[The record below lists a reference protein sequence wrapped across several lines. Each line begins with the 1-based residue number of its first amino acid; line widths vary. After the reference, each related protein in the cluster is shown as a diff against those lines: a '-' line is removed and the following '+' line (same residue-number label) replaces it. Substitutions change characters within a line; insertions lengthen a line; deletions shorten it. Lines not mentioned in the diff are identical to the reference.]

1 MANIIC
7 PKCST
12 ANPAENLF
20 CQSCGAS
27 LKGVKPAAG
36 DKTVRAQRKP
46 SAVAAPA
53 APVTPPAIKTSTPPP
68 IASAPP
74 ALKTTTPPPVAPPPP
89 VPAYAPAVYGTPI
102 RRLGS
107 RIDSW
112 SEVIDNSAAAA
123 DAIAGEFLQEIEG
136 LKVEGIRAAT
146 SDLTSGSSGLRK
158 YQVVTNGRGA
168 TVAVRFA
175 PMGKD
180 LYFNWDLYVH
190 RPVNWLVIGIAGGIA
205 FLLALFMAIDAGTFL
220 YGLLTFFTTFFNLLL
235 VPGLGLLLFGK
246 LLKDDI
252 WGFYLNSPDDF
263 ALDDANALSILVDD
277 AATRAIETSM
287 DETGR
292 SQKSKK

>member
-1 MANIIC
+1 MQHS
-7 PKCST
+7 K
-12 ANPAENLF
+12 
-20 CQSCGAS
+20 AS
-27 LKGVKPAAG
+27 GELVLSILRYFSQGSKPAAVE
-36 DKTVRAQRKP
+36 KTVRAPRKTI
-46 SAVAAPA
+46 AATEVAA
-53 APVTPPAIKTSTPPP
+53 T
-68 IASAPP
+68 PP
-74 ALKTTTPPPVAPPPP
+74 ALKTATPPPVTPPPP
-89 VPAYAPAVYGTPI
+89 IPAYPPAVYGTPI

-123 DAIAGEFLQEIEG
+123 DAIAGAFLKEIED
-136 LKVEGIRAAT
+136 LKVDGVRAAT

-190 RPVNWLVIGIAGGIA
+190 RPINWLLIGIAGGIS
-205 FLLALFMAIDAGTFL
+205 FLLALFTAIYAGSFIF
-220 YGLLTFFTTFFNLLL
+220 GLVSFFTTFFNLLL

-252 WGFYLNSPDDF
+252 WGFYLNTPDDF

-277 AATRAIETSM
+277 AATRAIEKSM
-287 DETGR
+287 DESGR
-292 SQKSKK
+292 TQKSKK